1 MDVRD
6 VRIEGL
12 RFEYDGRTVLDI
24 PSLILRRGRT
34 TAILGPNGA
43 GKTTLLR
50 LIAGLERPRAGRI
63 LLGDIEVHPRAR
75 VDVAYVF
82 QEQEFLSGSVR
93 ENLALGLRLRGVT
106 KPERIAR
113 IEEAARL
120 FGITA
125 LLERAADRLSGGEAR
140 RVSLARAFC
149 LRARIALL
157 DEPLAGLDR
166 ATYSRL
172 LDELP
177 RLLQAF
183 QTTTVLVTHDY
194 REALRLAEDLVVLVD
209 GRVRASGEKADV
221 VADPRSAA
229 VAEILGYTILDVEG
243 QRLGVRTRDLQPGP
257 GLVEFDMAVEEVI
270 DVVQH
275 LEVVGVIGSTRVHVM
290 LPHGEALPRPGDSWR
305 VHAKTF
311 CKLI

>member
-1 MDVRD
+1 MDVRID
-6 VRIEGL
+6 GL
-12 RFEYDGRTVLDI
+12 RFDYDGRTVLEI

-63 LLGDIEVHPRAR
+63 LLGDTEVRSRAR
-75 VDVAYVF
+75 ADVAYVF
-82 QEQEFLSGSVR
+82 QEQVFLSGSVR
-93 ENLALGLRLRGVT
+93 ENLALGLRLRGVA

-113 IEEAARL
+113 IEEAAGL
-120 FGITA
+120 FGITG
-125 LLERAADRLSGGEAR
+125 LLDRAADRLSGGEAR

-183 QTTTVLVTHDY
+183 QTTTILVTHDY
-194 REALRLAEDLVVLVD
+194 REALRLAKDLVVLVD
-209 GRVRASGEKADV
+209 GRVRASGEKAEV
-221 VADPRSAA
+221 VTEPRSAA
-229 VAEILGYTILDVEG
+229 VAEVLGYTIIDVEG
-243 QRLGVRTRDLQPGP
+243 KRLGVRTRDLQPGP
-257 GLVEFDMAVEEVI
+257 GPVEFRMTVEQVI

-275 LEVVGVIGSTRVHVM
+275 HEIVGLIGTTRVHVM
-290 LPHGEALPRPGDSWR
+290 LPSGQVPPRPGDSWP
-305 VHAKTF
+305 VHARTF
-311 CKLI
+311 CELI